1 MKKTILKN
9 VSETVFGAKLTPENS
24 YGLVLSGG
32 GTRGSY
38 EVGVLKALKELRIP
52 IGGICGTSIGAINA
66 GLFLSNDIKTIEK
79 IYLNISMDDV
89 VVVNE
94 GVDREK
100 DLLSFDNIRAMMG
113 TFIQER
119 GLSNEALKNLI
130 VKHVDID
137 KIYKSPLEFGIM
149 TTDAETLKPVEI
161 FKEDVPREK
170 LVDYILSSA
179 NFPIF
184 KPVETKDKKLVDGG
198 IRDNMPINMMIK
210 KGFRKIIAV
219 DIAGQGQLPAIDDP
233 DVYIKRIELT
243 EDLGGLFEFD
253 RERMERNI
261 QMGYYD
267 SLKEFRK
274 LYGYFYYFTPG
285 YHKKLMEIFDLETLR
300 GIEKAAQLYKI
311 ERYRVIKDDSFLK
324 EVYDKHQEAVAKY
337 QETTASNWFTSLFQ
351 DPRKISELID
361 SGNIIVWAQQ
371 QRSSAARFER
381 NWLTDLLSDYFSA
394 ARGMIELDYFLKEKR
409 SA

>member
-1 MKKTILKN
+1 MKQSLLKN
-9 VSETVFGAKLTPENS
+9 LSGSVFGTKLTPENS

-52 IGGICGTSIGAINA
+52 IGGVCGTSIGAINA
-66 GLFLSNDIKTIEK
+66 GLFLSNDIETIEN
-79 IYLNISMDDV
+79 IYLNIRMDDI

-94 GVDREK
+94 SVDREK

-119 GLSNEALKNLI
+119 GLSNQALKELI
-130 VKHVDID
+130 HRHIDVD

-149 TTDAETLKPVEI
+149 TTDAQTLEPVEI

-170 LVDYILSSA
+170 LCDYILSSA

-184 KPVETKDKKLVDGG
+184 KPVEAKNKKLVDGG

-210 KGFRKIIAV
+210 KGFKKIIAV
-219 DIAGQGQLPAIDDP
+219 DIAGQGQLPTISDP
-233 DVYIKRIELT
+233 KVYIKRIELT
-243 EDLGGLFEFD
+243 EDLGGLFEFN

-261 QMGYYD
+261 RMGYFD
-267 SLKEFRK
+267 TMKEFRK
-274 LYGYFYYFTPG
+274 IYGYFYYFQPG
-285 YHKKLMEIFDLETLR
+285 YFRKLMETFDLETLH

-311 ERYRVIKDDSFLK
+311 ERYRVIRDDSFLK
-324 EVYDKHQEAVAKY
+324 EVYEKHLEAVAKY
-337 QETTASNWFTSLFQ
+337 RETSAGNWLTAIFH
-351 DPRKISELID
+351 DPRKISELIE
-361 SGNIIVWAQQ
+361 SGNIIAWVQQ
-371 QRSSAARFER
+371 QRTSAARFER
-381 NWLTDLLSDYFSA
+381 NWLTDLLSDYFTA

-409 SA
+409 AV